1 MKISKDEVKHLA
13 ELSNI
18 SLSDE
23 DMESLRHDLANILG
37 YIEQLS
43 ELDTTGVDPT
53 YQVSANQNTWREDE
67 IDNYGVELVTINT
80 MESIDGNVSNSNENY
95 VTIMNNN
102 LELFNKELYK

>member
-1 MKISKDEVKHLA
+1 M
-13 ELSNI
+13 
-18 SLSDE
+18 
-23 DMESLRHDLANILG
+23 
-37 YIEQLS
+37 
-43 ELDTTGVDPT
+43 
-53 YQVSANQNTWREDE
+53 

>member
-1 MKISKDEVKHLA
+1 VALLYKVVIVLAADVFLVSSFFVLVAVSSLILNENTISEVKKLIR
-13 ELSNI
+13 NGQI
-18 SLSDE
+18 K
-23 DMESLRHDLANILG
+23 
-37 YIEQLS
+37 YIYSAS
-43 ELDTTGVDPT
+43 ETTNDTCK
-53 YQVSANQNTWREDE
+53 NL